1 MRLFSDRSQMTSKC
15 GKNKKVAVIFI
26 VTVYIC
32 ANFITSD
39 DSVIYLL
46 VLFPVAPL
54 LVMCAAYYVIWRKQK
69 SPICN
74 HKNVIREAKLAN
86 TLFWITGASVFTW
99 LPFQILNLLVQS
111 QATANF
117 SHKL

>member
-54 LVMCAAYYVIWRKQK
+54 LVMRAAYYVIWRKQK
-69 SPICN
+69 SLICN
-74 HKNVIREAKLAN
+74 HNNVIREA
-86 TLFWITGASVFTW
+86 
-99 LPFQILNLLVQS
+99 ILQ
-111 QATANF
+111 THYF
-117 SHKL
+117 G

>member
-1 MRLFSDRSQMTSKC
+1 MRLFSNRSQMTSKC
-15 GKNKKVAVIFI
+15 GKKKSGIRGAALPWIIAVIFI

-32 ANFITSD
+32 ANFITSND
-39 DSVIYLL
+39 NVIYLL

-74 HKNVIREAKLAN
+74 HKNVIREAK
-86 TLFWITGASVFTW
+86 
-99 LPFQILNLLVQS
+99 
-111 QATANF
+111 
-117 SHKL
+117 